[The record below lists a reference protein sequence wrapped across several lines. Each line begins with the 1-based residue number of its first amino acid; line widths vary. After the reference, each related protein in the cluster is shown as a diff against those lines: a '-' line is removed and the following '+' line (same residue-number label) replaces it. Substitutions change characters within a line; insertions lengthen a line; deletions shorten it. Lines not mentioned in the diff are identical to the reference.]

1 MDTDHIIII
10 DCSGSMGA
18 SQGGKTLH
26 EIACEQM
33 RSIQGRQP
41 GKYLII
47 AFSSDVVPCLTGEP
61 PFLGLGTDMAAA
73 LAYVREF
80 DDTGIT
86 FTLISDGMPDDTNA
100 TLNVAR
106 LFKSKINTVY
116 VGPDDTNAIKFLQML
131 ANSTGGKSAR
141 GKVSDIDDITTKL
154 LAASNTS
161 TSNSATQL

>member
-1 MDTDHIIII
+1 
-10 DCSGSMGA
+10 
-18 SQGGKTLH
+18 
-26 EIACEQM
+26 
-33 RSIQGRQP
+33 
-41 GKYLII
+41 
-47 AFSSDVVPCLTGEP
+47 
-61 PFLGLGTDMAAA
+61 
-73 LAYVREF
+73 VREF